1 MIQENHIEA
10 ALKSMF
16 ADLKFTAEPVGLYD
30 PLRYMIEIGGKR
42 IRPRLCLT
50 AYSLF
55 KDSFSEEILT
65 PAAAIEVFHSF
76 TLIHDD
82 IMDKAD
88 VRRGVPTVHKKWDE
102 NTAILSGDVM
112 SIESYRMIAKAPAV
126 SLPAVL
132 ELFSTTAAQVC
143 EGQQYDMDFEN
154 MPDVEMEQY
163 MKMIGLK
170 TAVLIACAAKMGALI
185 AGASAEEADLLYK
198 FGYDLGLA
206 FQIADDWL
214 DTYGDPAVFG
224 KSIGGDILNNK
235 KTWLMIKALEKG
247 AATGGKT
254 ELLEAMDMSIGSEE
268 ERAAKINRV
277 KSIYA
282 QLGVEEDAK
291 QEIIK
296 LHAQAMKY
304 VGSLNLPAEKYELLH
319 NYAATL
325 IGRSK

>member
-1 MIQENHIEA
+1 MIQESHIEA
-10 ALKSMF
+10 TLKEIF
-16 ADLKFTAEPVGLYD
+16 DNLKFTPEPAGLYD

-55 KDSFSEEILT
+55 KDELTDEIKI

-88 VRRGVPTVHKKWDE
+88 VRRGVPTVHKKWDD

-112 SIESYRMIAKAPAV
+112 SIESYKMIAKAPVKA
-126 SLPAVL
+126 LPAVL

-143 EGQQYDMDFEN
+143 EGQQYDMDFEDL
-154 MPDVEMEQY
+154 DVVPMSDY
-163 MKMIGLK
+163 LKMIGLK

-185 AGASAEEADLLYK
+185 ADAPAESADLLYR

-224 KSIGGDILNNK
+224 KAIGGDIVNNK
-235 KTWLMIKALEKG
+235 KSWLMTKAFEKAG
-247 AATGGKT
+247 DLRESLAT
-254 ELLEAMDMSIGSEE
+254 AMEMPTGTDEE
-268 ERAAKINRV
+268 KAAKVSVV
-277 KSIYA
+277 KDIYNK
-282 QLGVEEDAK
+282 LGVGDDAK
-291 QEIIK
+291 EEIK
-296 LHAQAMKY
+296 RLHAQAMAHIDA
-304 VGSLNLPAEKYELLH
+304 LDLAAEKAATLH
-319 NYAATL
+319 NYATTL
-325 IGRSK
+325 LGRNK